1 MALTTQDGYNLYN
14 ERKFKEAFD
23 ILFDAAAYEN
33 NAEAQYFVGKM
44 YRDGDGVEKSLENAL
59 KWWKKARQNGQRDAA
74 FQMSEI
80 QTSTK
85 NMF

>member
-1 MALTTQDGYNLYN
+1 MPQIVEEGFRLYN

-23 ILFDAAAYEN
+23 ILFDAAAYGN
-33 NAEAQYFVGKM
+33 NAEAQYLIGKM
-44 YRDGDGVEKSLENAL
+44 YREGDGVEQSLENAMR
-59 KWWKKARQNGQRDAA
+59 WWKKARQNGQRDAA

-85 NMF
+85 NIF